1 MEESPSSRT
10 SSAATDVMVDPNLTV
25 MRRVTPLPFEMVVR
39 EYLRRSKTTTS
50 LWHAYQRANRRF
62 CGHEVPEDR
71 LRCRQRNGS
80 SITHIPPCCCR
91 DESLYVLLN
100 MFVLH
105 CQHSCID
112 VSVSRIHSHC
122 NLTFSF
128 IVSCVCDA
136 IGSRIAILETQNG
149 SQLLVK
155 E

>member
-1 MEESPSSRT
+1 
-10 SSAATDVMVDPNLTV
+10 MVDPNLTV

-39 EYLRRSKTTTS
+39 EYMSRSKTTTS
-50 LWHAYQRANRRF
+50 LWRAYQRANRRF

-80 SITHIPPCCCR
+80 SITHIPPCCCC

-105 CQHSCID
+105 YTANTAELMFLYHVYIRIVTTISL
-112 VSVSRIHSHC
+112 SSSRVYV
-122 NLTFSF
+122 TRVAAEERFY
-128 IVSCVCDA
+128 
-136 IGSRIAILETQNG
+136 RQKG

-155 E
+155 ERDV